1 MSVQTVVLALFSV
14 FLSTAGQLL
23 LKSGMARVG
32 YIGGERLGKPLA
44 LVLQMIGTWQII
56 LGLGLFFI
64 SAGFWLLVLSRIPL
78 NLAYPFAGLTYLLIA
93 LFGKFVLKEQVPGIR
108 WLGVAMII
116 AGILVVG
123 KSAPSEV
130 PGEVATV
137 PEVSISG

>member
-1 MSVQTVVLALFSV
+1 MSIQTVVLTLFSV

-44 LVLQMIGTWQII
+44 LVLEMMGTWQIV

-123 KSAPSEV
+123 KSAPSEA

-137 PEVSISG
+137 PEVSISS